1 MTIKQYKMIGRKLM
15 KGNNIMNW
23 TYDKKGYW
31 CASRLMPDG
40 VCNFIY
46 CIYPTDDGKGYTA
59 NAMNNAYGAERIAVK
74 SKDRKTFKP
83 SVFSDLHKLMRDIEN
98 GRQLW
103 MYTGY
108 CNCIGKVTRE
118 EY

>member
-1 MTIKQYKMIGRKLM
+1 M
-15 KGNNIMNW
+15 KW
-23 TYDKKGYW
+23 DYDKRGNYW

-46 CIYPTDDGKGYTA
+46 CIVPTEDGKGYTA
-59 NAMNNAYGAERIAVK
+59 DAMNNAYGAERIAVK
-74 SKDRKTFKP
+74 SKNRKTFKP
-83 SVFSDLHKLMRDIEN
+83 SVFSDLHKLMSDIEK

-103 MYTGY
+103 MYTGF
-108 CNCIGKVTRE
+108 CNCVGKVTRE